1 MALAYGLTQLAGREA
16 EALWAWSFNGRW
28 GNRACGGRA
37 ASWFGWPG
45 RGQVLSIALVLSYW
59 GSEFPK
65 E

>member
-45 RGQVLSIALVLSYW
+45 KGTGLVDCPRPVLL
-59 GSEFPK
+59 GF
-65 E
+65 